1 MKIIIC
7 GAGQVGTDI
16 AKYLS
21 DEADSVTLIDTDI
34 KLTDEL
40 NEKIDVRAIAGNGSY
55 PDILQSAGAADT
67 DMIVAVTPS
76 DELNIVICSVAH
88 SLFNIPT
95 KIARIRAPEYLDKRW
110 ATLYKKG
117 NIPIDVIISPE
128 MEMAKSIT
136 RTLSVPGALEVLPL
150 ADGKIYLLAMRC
162 KKDCP
167 LINTPIEKIGAV
179 VPDLHLSTISIIRSG
194 RSLVPRLDEQIEEQD
209 EVYFL
214 VPSEE
219 VSKAAAAFGYDEP
232 SSGKIV
238 IFGAGRTS
246 LFLAESLLDADPSRS
261 ITIIEKDSELAEV
274 AANAFANIKV
284 INGDFL
290 EYEILEEAGIRQ
302 TETVIALTSYDEDN
316 ILGSLLAK
324 RYGVRQT
331 FSLTGKMAYHNLIA
345 NLGIDVVLDTKAVTI
360 SGIIRNV
367 RKGFVKS
374 SFAIEGGIAELLEI
388 DISEETGYI
397 HKKVKSLDLPK
408 GVFLGAVLRRDKFIV
423 PTEDLTFDKG
433 DRLFFLARHNAVK
446 ALEKTF
452 SGGFSLF

>member
-117 NIPIDVIISPE
+117 NIPIDVTISPE
-128 MEMAKSIT
+128 IEMAKSIT

-167 LINTPIEKIGAV
+167 LISIPIEKIGAV
-179 VPDLHLSTISIIRSG
+179 VPDLHLSIISIIRSG
-194 RSLVPRLDEQIEEQD
+194 HSLVPRLDEQIEEQD

-214 VPSEE
+214 IPSEE
-219 VSKAAAAFGYDEP
+219 VPKAAAAFGYDEP
-232 SSGKIV
+232 TSGKIV

-246 LFLAESLLDADPSRS
+246 LFLAESLLEADPSRS
-261 ITIIEKDSELAEV
+261 ITIIEKDSELAEA
-274 AANAFANIKV
+274 AANALANIKV

-302 TETVIALTSYDEDN
+302 TETVIALTPYDEDN

-388 DISEETGYI
+388 DISEETGYV

-408 GVFLGAVLRRDKFIV
+408 GVFLGAILRRDKFIV
-423 PTEDLTFDKG
+423 PTDDLAFDKG
-433 DRLFFLARHNAVK
+433 DRLFFLARHNAIK